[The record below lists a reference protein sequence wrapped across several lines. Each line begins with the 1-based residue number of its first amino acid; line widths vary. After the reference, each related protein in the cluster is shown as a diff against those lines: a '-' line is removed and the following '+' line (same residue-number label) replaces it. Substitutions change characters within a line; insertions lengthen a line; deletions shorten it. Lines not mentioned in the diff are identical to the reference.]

1 MESPT
6 TGKPLPMPSDAPL
19 QPTGQMHP
27 ILRECLE
34 AGEAIGQY
42 YRETPEGQAFIA
54 AARSRIS
61 QAKKQ
66 PQD

>member
-1 MESPT
+1 
-6 TGKPLPMPSDAPL
+6 MPSDAPL